1 MIVTGSERSGP
12 MIARRRHEF
21 AWALFDRPIRIAAL
35 VAPLLLGLC
44 SVPAARAEVAS
55 VKIMMDW
62 IIQGTHAP
70 FFIAQQNGYFKS
82 AGVTVDT
89 IDAGKG
95 ATNVAVTGA
104 TGAYQFG
111 WVAMPTTI
119 KFKPQ
124 KPAPPLIAAL

>member
-1 MIVTGSERSGP
+1 MIITGSERSGS

-21 AWALFDRPIRIAAL
+21 VWASFNRSARIAILA
-35 VAPLLLGLC
+35 VPLLLALF
-44 SVPAARAEVAS
+44 SAPAARAEVAS

-70 FFIAQQNGYFKS
+70 FFIAQERGYYKS

-95 ATNVAVTGA
+95 ATNVAVSVASGV
-104 TGAYQFG
+104 YQFG
-111 WVAMPTTI
+111 WVDMP
-119 KFKPQ
+119 
-124 KPAPPLIAAL
+124 